1 MILTSAVILHRLHTH
16 QVLIMTSFVHLDY
29 PTQHRGVV
37 RVESAIDAA
46 QQARRN
52 FSGSRGLSTLLLSA
66 IAAAMMVV
74 AYKVMDTLAE
84 GHMLVVWMALWVV
97 AFTVLAVFA
106 SATRT
111 LAVSIIG
118 GLDSWSRAVADA
130 KADQRLWA
138 IARTDSRVMS
148 DLQSAMSRDEGELD
162 NSRIPVAKI
171 FTTAAGQRKS
181 SVSMLHDYQRNYI

>member
-1 MILTSAVILHRLHTH
+1 
-16 QVLIMTSFVHLDY
+16 MTSFVHLDY
-29 PTQHRGVV
+29 PTQHHGVV